1 MRATTAVLAGLGAT
15 TAVVVGALA
24 QAGGDSSPVGTDAL
38 SASVPAEYRDL
49 VEEAGNAC
57 PEVSPNLLAALLKQE
72 SGFNPKARSPVGA
85 QGIAQFMPSTWASH
99 GIDGN
104 NDGKRDVWD
113 PEDAIPSSAKYLCT
127 IAEDVKDV
135 PGDKRSNMLA
145 AYNAGSGA
153 VKKYNGVPPYKE
165 TQNYVQTISAAAD
178 SNPGGG
184 TATTTDQAVTVI
196 NAAEE
201 KIGKPYSWGGGNA
214 NGESTGICCSPNGS
228 SGVSTVGFDCSGLTL
243 YAYAKAGITLP
254 RTAAA
259 QYKASEPVK
268 PGRIRP
274 GDLVFYGNSAETIHH
289 VGIYVGN
296 GYILNAPKP
305 GTNVRYDP
313 MDMMSDLYAVARPTP
328 NTNKEI

>member
-1 MRATTAVLAGLGAT
+1 MKASTVVLAGVGAT
-15 TAVVVGALA
+15 TAIVVGALA
-24 QAGGDSSPVGTDAL
+24 QAGGDSGPTGTDAL

-49 VEEAGNAC
+49 IQEAGNAC
-57 PEVSPNLLAALLKQE
+57 PEVSPNLMAALLKQE
-72 SGFNPKARSPVGA
+72 SGFNPKASSPVGA

-99 GIDGN
+99 GIDAN
-104 NDGKRDVWD
+104 HDGKTDVWD

-135 PGDKRSNMLA
+135 PGNKRNNMLA

-184 TATTTDQAVTVI
+184 AGTTTDQAVTVI
-196 NAAEE
+196 NAAER
-201 KIGKPYSWGGGNA
+201 KIGIPYSWGGGNA
-214 NGESTGICCSPNGS
+214 NSESSGSCCSPNGK
-228 SGVSTVGFDCSGLTL
+228 SGVGIVGFDCSGLTV
-243 YAYAKAGITLP
+243 YAYAKAGIALP
-254 RTAAA
+254 RTAAQ
-259 QYKASEPVK
+259 QYAASEPVN
-268 PGRIRP
+268 PRQVRP
-274 GDLVFYGNSAETIHH
+274 GDLVFYGTSAASIHH

-296 GYILNAPKP
+296 GYILNAAKP
-305 GTNVRYDP
+305 GTKVRYDP
-313 MDMMSDLYAVARPTP
+313 MDMMSDLYAVARPTS